1 MRERDLGRAGLAVPS
16 LGGRDSVAELGA
28 IMADSFSGLL
38 HSSTHE
44 GSDQPALTLARL
56 FLGLCEDQPALER
69 AISAATSNPDRHAA
83 LVGRLTSHFA
93 SPGPVTEVVGEPDC
107 LALLVALDAAA
118 ADRWAGHEPAA
129 ALFEDPAAWVQRR
142 PVHNAP
148 AFARQ
153 PNQLQH
159 WMRWHWVFPTGHHG
173 ITIHVRS
180 SRDGVSFH
188 TALSEALGN
197 GELRVHLGGFDDG
210 VTPKWITPPPRYGC
224 ETLSDEERRWASM
237 LAVVQRAAS
246 EKAHVL
252 LLPELTITPALRTR
266 LADWLARNPDH
277 PFQIVVPGSFHEE
290 VAGVR
295 RNVAV
300 AFDRFGDVILRHHKL
315 CPMRVTAGGGDVPQ
329 GAIEDIEGASRIE
342 LVATPLGLL
351 ALGICLDFCEEG
363 GAFADLWQRIGP
375 GVVLVPSMSG
385 KATYGAHQRRAH
397 SLHRAHATVSA
408 VAIQPEGLR
417 AAAGHEWSLLHPGG
431 DGHLGDDPSRTHC
444 VKWRDP

>member
-1 MRERDLGRAGLAVPS
+1 
-16 LGGRDSVAELGA
+16 
-28 IMADSFSGLL
+28 MADSFSNLL
-38 HSSTHE
+38 TTCLRE
-44 GSDQPALTLARL
+44 GTDQPALALARL
-56 FLGLCEDQPALER
+56 YLGLYENQPALEQG
-69 AISAATSNPDRHAA
+69 ISTAMGDRQRHED
-83 LVGRLTSHFA
+83 LVGKFIDHLA
-93 SPGPVTEVVGEPDC
+93 SSRIVAQVPDEQDC

-118 ADRWAGHEPAA
+118 ADRQAGLEPSAG
-129 ALFEDPAAWVQRR
+129 LFEDLGAWVQRR
-142 PVHNAP
+142 PAHSSP

-159 WMRWHWVFPTGHHG
+159 WMRRHWVFPTEHHG

-180 SRDGVSFH
+180 SRDCVSFH
-188 TALSEALGN
+188 AKLAKALESGDM
-197 GELRVHLGGFDDG
+197 RVHLGGFDDG
-210 VTPKWITPPPRYGC
+210 VVPKWITPHPRYGC
-224 ETLSDEERRWASM
+224 ATLSDEESRWASIRKI
-237 LAVVQRAAS
+237 LQRAAS
-246 EKAHVL
+246 EEAHVL

-300 AFDRFGDVILRHHKL
+300 ALDRFGDEILRHHKL
-315 CPMRVTAGGGDVPQ
+315 CPMRVMAGGGDVPE
-329 GAIEDIEGASRIE
+329 GVLEDIEGASRIE
-342 LVATPLGLL
+342 LVSTPLGLL

-385 KATYGAHQRRAH
+385 KATFGAHQRRAH

-417 AAAGHEWSLLHPGG
+417 AGPGHEWSLLHPGG
-431 DGHLGDDPSRTHC
+431 PSHQGDDPSRTYC
-444 VKWRDP
+444 VKWRHP